1 MENPISRSAP
11 TMPQRLRGELA
22 SRPSAPE
29 LASRPS
35 GPELAEVQ
43 EESTAHLLGSA
54 MNDVGDIVRAEVNL
68 AIVEVRE
75 DAKKLARTLPMGAV
89 GGVLALLGT
98 VFLLHAVAMALDL
111 ALPAWAAYLITA
123 AVTLGAAVTLVLVA
137 RARLKDW
144 KSFVP
149 ERTLETLE
157 ENKRWIQRK
166 LS

>member
-1 MENPISRSAP
+1 MSNPMQRAP
-11 TMPQRLRGELA
+11 TMPPRPRGEIA
-22 SRPSAPE
+22 E
-29 LASRPS
+29 LH
-35 GPELAEVQ
+35 

-54 MNDVGDIVRAEVNL
+54 LNDVGDIVRAEVNL

-75 DAKKLARTLPMGAV
+75 DAKKVARTLPMGAA
-89 GGVLALLGT
+89 GGVLALLGA
-98 VFLLHAVAMALDL
+98 VFLLHAIAMALDL
-111 ALPAWAAYLITA
+111 ALPGWAAYLITA
-123 AVTLGAAVTLVLVA
+123 AVTLGAAVALVLVA